1 MLVAR
6 SALFKRKYRTHHVEV
21 LSYAL
26 HLPKDDSNNW
36 HVFIFWLDLS
46 LVQFVLAGFSV
57 QKSTL
62 LVAISISYNRS
73 SVTDKEALSK
83 DDVELAMS
91 GVFPKAYCEN

>member
-1 MLVAR
+1 MPYTYQKMIGMIGM
-6 SALFKRKYRTHHVEV
+6 SLF
-21 LSYAL
+21 
-26 HLPKDDSNNW
+26 
-36 HVFIFWLDLS
+36 FWLDLS
-46 LVQFVLAGFSV
+46 VVQFVLAGFSV

>member
-6 SALFKRKYRTHHVEV
+6 SALFKRKYQTHHVEV
-21 LSYAL
+21 LSYVL
-26 HLPKDDSNNW
+26 HLPKDDSNDW

-91 GVFPKAYCEN
+91 GVFPKICCEN